1 MKKAIREMTLYGTL
15 KYGMVLCIV
24 EITMLGSIFC
34 FKLMIDYLEEPH
46 EHGRAYAVF
55 LFILFAI
62 CRILTVLGRSH
73 YDLHVYNYFRFV
85 QTKIQCWLFDLTCSL
100 RQWQIRDEKKAQVI
114 NVMTNDID
122 IFVNGSWQFPYLVT
136 VPINTVISA
145 IFLFQMYGVVIIVCY
160 LTMAGLLGMQYCTNK
175 YIGKVQYEAQTVADK
190 RVQLLSQ
197 IVQGIRTIKCRL
209 LEPIYA
215 KRVDQVR

>member
-1 MKKAIREMTLYGTL
+1 MTLYGTL
-15 KYGMVLCIV
+15 RYGMVLCIV

-34 FKLMIDYLEEPH
+34 FKLMIDYLEEPY

-62 CRILTVLGRSH
+62 CRLLTVLGRSY

-145 IFLFQMYGVVIIVCY
+145 IFLFQMYGAVIIVCY

-190 RVQLLSQ
+190 RLQLLSQ
-197 IVQGIRTIKCRL
+197 IV
-209 LEPIYA
+209 
-215 KRVDQVR
+215 